1 LRPWLLWVDATL
13 KEEHSLEYI
22 RAARQEL
29 DDQSSIAL
37 GIFRN
42 NRLIGG
48 IGMHNWDHRIRKAQL
63 GYWLVKD
70 EEGKGVLQRCATVLI
85 SYLFEQVQLNK
96 LELHYLPNNKRSA
109 AVAQRLGFTIEGLLR
124 DQFLMNGMLHNMVI
138 CGLLR
143 REWKEPA

>member
-1 LRPWLLWVDATL
+1 SSGFVAVGVFCILSEHITKRTNMLTLTVSHEIILRNYRDEDAPELFATVQANRNHLRPWLLWVDATL

-48 IGMHNWDHRIRKAQL
+48 IGMHN
-63 GYWLVKD
+63 
-70 EEGKGVLQRCATVLI
+70 
-85 SYLFEQVQLNK
+85 
-96 LELHYLPNNKRSA
+96 
-109 AVAQRLGFTIEGLLR
+109 
-124 DQFLMNGMLHNMVI
+124 
-138 CGLLR
+138 
-143 REWKEPA
+143 